1 MQKKIST
8 RETNLEQSRIE
19 NDVGFVLKQRDGGA
33 DDAVEWFES
42 WFDGI
47 RAGSAGHSGDLH
59 LNPPRS
65 AVDFVVGVQEPH
77 VLQLIG
83 VGGGGSPVAGEG
95 SQLQASDSRRHRVR
109 EKKIKTE

>member
-77 VLQLIG
+77 VLELIG
-83 VGGGGSPVAGEG
+83 VAGEG

>member
-19 NDVGFVLKQRDGGA
+19 NDVGFVLKQRDRGA
-33 DDAVEWFES
+33 DDSVEWFES

-47 RAGSAGHSGDLH
+47 GASGAGHSGDRH

-77 VLQLIG
+77 VLELIG
-83 VGGGGSPVAGEG
+83 VAGEG
-95 SQLQASDSRRHRVR
+95 SQLQASDSRRHQVR
-109 EKKIKTE
+109 ERIEEEKNLE